1 MNLETHWN
9 NIFEKTKNEKLGWWE
24 SDASQTLNFIK
35 DLSVN
40 PNTNIFLAGAGTS
53 ILVDELV
60 KIKCNLIL
68 NDISKIALEKVK
80 NKLLNKQN
88 TKFFKYDLSKPF
100 TNKDI
105 DIWIDRA
112 VLHFLIKEE
121 DIKIYFGNLKNN
133 LKIGGFVLLAQFRVG
148 GATSCASLPINQYSL
163 NKFSEKLGDEF
174 KLMKS
179 KEVDFVNPNG
189 DKKEYIYAL
198 FQKIA

>member
-1 MNLETHWN
+1 M
-9 NIFEKTKNEKLGWWE
+9 
-24 SDASQTLNFIK
+24 NFIK

-88 TKFFKYDLSKPF
+88 IKFFKYDLSKPF

-121 DIKIYFGNLKNN
+121 DI
-133 LKIGGFVLLAQFRVG
+133 
-148 GATSCASLPINQYSL
+148 
-163 NKFSEKLGDEF
+163 
-174 KLMKS
+174 
-179 KEVDFVNPNG
+179 
-189 DKKEYIYAL
+189 EYIL
-198 FQKIA
+198 EI